1 MSAMPPAS
9 QQTNALRKPTGSLEA
24 TNEPGVPRT
33 TTPHVAQSPHLVER
47 FITTFGHHPI
57 ERFLAPLAV
66 ATSSAIFLHIRFPF
80 NPVVVF
86 AFVALGTP
94 IVEALSEEPQT
105 NPSTLPRIIAKKDNN
120 NRNPNSIEQLSSQ
133 KLSSPSRWV

>member
-1 MSAMPPAS
+1 MSGIQSAS
-9 QQTNALRKPTGSLEA
+9 PQTKALRRPIGSLEA
-24 TNEPGVPRT
+24 TNELGGPRT
-33 TTPHVAQSPHLVER
+33 SPPHVAQSPHLVER
-47 FITTFGHHPI
+47 FITTFGYHPI

-66 ATSSAIFLHIRFPF
+66 ATSSAIFLHLRLPF
-80 NPVVVF
+80 NPVVIF
-86 AFVALGTP
+86 AFLALGTP
-94 IVEALSEEPQT
+94 IVEALSEAPQT